1 MHSLN
6 LSRNFDSYSLKP
18 RLIWSWTHSP
28 NLHNILFRVP
38 KQMWNKFPYTGF
50 ISEKIFVRRP
60 YTGLLFKNSFLL
72 EVHWSIPQGT
82 ITWSARPQKVT
93 EYVEI
98 KTLRSNYTPK
108 CTCTFFNKIAHL
120 TDLRKKIFHPE
131 SLQIILDMKLD
142 VSQYKIKNQNFSKF
156 VLEP

>member
-1 MHSLN
+1 MIHT
-6 LSRNFDSYSLKP
+6 LSNHVWYEVGPIHQTFITSYSEWPNRCERNFLTLALFLK
-18 RLIWSWTHSP
+18 
-28 NLHNILFRVP
+28 
-38 KQMWNKFPYTGF
+38 
-50 ISEKIFVRRP
+50 KIFVRRP